1 MFNLLAYC
9 GMRRGELMG
18 LEFKDIDFENNTLE
32 IVRTSNCQ
40 NGSTGIYT
48 STPKTKSSVRELYL
62 QPHLTEMIRQWYD
75 EQQMNAE
82 KCGDLWVN
90 SDRLFI
96 NWRGEPMRPYYP
108 YKWLKDFCER
118 EGVPFKGLHSFRH
131 TVATQSIVNGV
142 DVSTVSAILGHSNVS
157 TTLNIYTHAVR
168 KAKAKAANV
177 MAGLIDE
184 NDP

>member
-1 MFNLLAYC
+1 MSAVMLILSAAP
-9 GMRRGELMG
+9 
-18 LEFKDIDFENNTLE
+18 
-32 IVRTSNCQ
+32 S
-40 NGSTGIYT
+40 
-48 STPKTKSSVRELYL
+48 
-62 QPHLTEMIRQWYD
+62 LTAAA
-75 EQQMNAE
+75 AE
-82 KCGDLWVN
+82 K
-90 SDRLFI
+90 
-96 NWRGEPMRPYYP
+96 
-108 YKWLKDFCER
+108 KTAWLKGFCER

>member
-1 MFNLLAYC
+1 MT
-9 GMRRGELMG
+9 
-18 LEFKDIDFENNTLE
+18 TLE
-32 IVRTSNCQ
+32 EFYYGNIIPHEIPIIKGSEYDTANRLVVRHD
-40 NGSTGIYT
+40 
-48 STPKTKSSVRELYL
+48 EA
-62 QPHLTEMIRQWYD
+62 LTATQA
-75 EQQMNAE
+75 EQKKNAE

-96 NWRGEPMRPYYP
+96 NRRGEPMRPYYP

-131 TVATQSIVNGV
+131 TVATQSIVNGA
-142 DVSTVSAILGHSNVS
+142 DVSTVSALLGHSSVS

-168 KAKAKAANV
+168 KAKAKAANL
-177 MAGLIDE
+177 MAGLIEE

>member
-1 MFNLLAYC
+1 M
-9 GMRRGELMG
+9 
-18 LEFKDIDFENNTLE
+18 
-32 IVRTSNCQ
+32 
-40 NGSTGIYT
+40 
-48 STPKTKSSVRELYL
+48 
-62 QPHLTEMIRQWYD
+62 
-75 EQQMNAE
+75 
-82 KCGDLWVN
+82 
-90 SDRLFI
+90 
-96 NWRGEPMRPYYP
+96 
-108 YKWLKDFCER
+108 